1 VMKSGKFRHFL
12 CLSALG
18 FLSGV
23 INGVFGC
30 GGGIIAVAAFS
41 GALKEE
47 RNRKK
52 RTQEAFS
59 MTVCSVAAMSLA
71 SAFVYR
77 TFGAA
82 EGVNTAEYLLPA
94 LVGGAIGAVLLGKIN
109 TRVLKK
115 IFAALII
122 YSGIKMMIG

>member
-1 VMKSGKFRHFL
+1 MMKSGKFRHFL
-12 CLSALG
+12 GLSALG

-23 INGVFGC
+23 INGLFGC

-41 GALKEE
+41 GALSEE

-71 SAFVYR
+71 AAFVYR
-77 TFGAA
+77 TFGAINS
-82 EGVNTAEYLLPA
+82 VSIAEYLLPA
-94 LVGGAIGAVLLGKIN
+94 LGGGAIGAVLLGKIN

-122 YSGIKMMIG
+122 YSGIKMIIG